1 MTTATAEVIP
11 IRNSESVPQKKR
23 QMRKWLAVIGAS
35 LGAFIAILDI
45 QVTNASLREISGS
58 LGLDMSESGWISTAY
73 LIAETIMIPLTG
85 YLSEVFGVRRFITWN
100 CVLFVIASML
110 CGLSWN
116 LPSLICF
123 RAFQGFVGGALV
135 PMAFQ
140 ILLVF
145 IPRNMRHISMVI
157 FGLTATLAPT
167 IGPSLGGWITDAFG
181 WRYIFFFNVLPGILM
196 ISFIMAGI
204 RPNKINWGLLKN
216 IDILGI
222 LSLSIGLGTLTYV
235 LEEGAHEGWFEDRI
249 IQICTLVAL
258 VSLTTFLISQ
268 LLKKHPILNLYAL
281 TERNFLLTSLITM
294 ITGAALYGGIFSL
307 SLYLGQIHSYTPSQI
322 GQTVM
327 WIGIPQL
334 FVMPLVPLLMKR
346 INLKFLAAI
355 GLLMF
360 AYSNYINAFMDF
372 NYAGDQVRWSLFI
385 RALGQPLFLIPIS
398 TIGMSL
404 VGEHSAGNASA
415 IFNMMRNLGGSMG
428 VSLAGTFL
436 ISKQQMHQSSIV
448 ESIDSG
454 SSLVQEYVQKIEM
467 AFRSMGYDVVQAKLA
482 AAKTFLTVAIRDS
495 FIESFND
502 VFFILAIGLFISVI
516 LIIILKPVSSSEV
529 IFE

>member
-1 MTTATAEVIP
+1 MNINPAPLPFIKNKQAGP
-11 IRNSESVPQKKR
+11 KKA
-23 QMRKWLAVIGAS
+23 QFRKWLAVFGAS

-58 LGLDMSESGWISTAY
+58 LGLDFTESGWISTAY

-85 YLSEVFGVRRFITWN
+85 YLSEVFGVRRFVVWN
-100 CVLFVIASML
+100 CALFILASVL
-110 CGLSWN
+110 CGMSWN
-116 LPSLICF
+116 LPSLIFF

-157 FGLTATLAPT
+157 FGMTATLAPT
-167 IGPSLGGWITDAFG
+167 VGPSLGGWITDEFG
-181 WRYIFFFNVLPGILM
+181 WRYIFFFNLIPGALM
-196 ISFIMAGI
+196 ISLIMAGI
-204 RPNKINWGLLKN
+204 RPNKIDWSMLKK
-216 IDILGI
+216 IDLIGI
-222 LSLSIGLGTLTYV
+222 FSLSLGLGTLTYV
-235 LEEGAHEGWFEDRI
+235 LEEGARHDWFEDFN
-249 IQICTLVAL
+249 IQVCTLIAMIM
-258 VSLTTFLISQ
+258 LTTFFISQ
-268 LLKKHPILNLYAL
+268 LTRKSPILNLFVFKD
-281 TERNFLLTSLITM
+281 RNFLLTSLITM

-307 SLYLGQIHSYTPSQI
+307 SLYLGQIHNYSPTQI

-327 WIGIPQL
+327 WIGIPQI

-346 INLKFLAAI
+346 VNLKLLATV

-360 AYSNYINAFMDF
+360 AYSNFLNAFMDF
-372 NYAGDQVRWSLFI
+372 NYAGEQVRWSLFI

-404 VGEHSAGNASA
+404 VGEHDAGNASA
-415 IFNMMRNLGGSMG
+415 IFNMMRNLGGSLG

-436 ISKQQMHQSSIV
+436 VSKQQVHQRSIID
-448 ESIDSG
+448 SINSG
-454 SSLVQEYVQKIEM
+454 SSLVQEYVYKVEM
-467 AFRSMGYDVVQAKLA
+467 AFRTLGYDMVQAKLA
-482 AAKTFLTVAIRDS
+482 AAKAFLSAAIRDS
-495 FIESFND
+495 FIQSFNE
-502 VFFILAIGLFISVI
+502 VFLVLSIGLLISVVFIL
-516 LIIILKPVSSSEV
+516 ILKPVKAGEM